1 MMTRSEDEV
10 REMIIK
16 HNDLLNK
23 LDESKD
29 IHPKDKQEVRIILL
43 NKIVVLKWFIFE
55 RVHV

>member
-55 RVHV
+55 RVYA

>member
-1 MMTRSEDEV
+1 MTRSEDEV